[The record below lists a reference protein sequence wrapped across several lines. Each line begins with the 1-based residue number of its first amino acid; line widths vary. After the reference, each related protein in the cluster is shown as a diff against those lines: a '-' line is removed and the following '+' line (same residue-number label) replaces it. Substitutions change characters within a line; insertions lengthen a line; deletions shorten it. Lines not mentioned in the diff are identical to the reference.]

1 MDMFMD
7 IPPSN
12 NNFSV
17 LKIVELEKQ
26 IEQLKTE
33 NIRLNNEIIKESNRF
48 TRYLNYVVKMPFAEQ
63 AELYR

>member
-1 MDMFMD
+1 MD
-7 IPPSN
+7 IPLSN
-12 NNFSV
+12 NYFLV

-48 TRYLNYVVKMPFAEQ
+48 NYLNYVVKMPYAEQ

>member
-1 MDMFMD
+1 MD

-12 NNFSV
+12 NYFLV

-48 TRYLNYVVKMPFAEQ
+48 THYLNYVVKMPYAEQ